1 MSTARTIAK
10 NTTVLFIAQIISYI
24 LGFFI
29 TMYTAR
35 HLGAEGFGILS
46 LALSIT
52 GIFGV
57 ISDMGLSS
65 LMVRDI
71 AREKSQTN
79 RYLSNVALMKIPLA
93 LLMFLIIV
101 IIVNLFDYT
110 YTTKTVVYLIA
121 ISTIINGFGGVLAS
135 VFHANEK
142 LEYLSINIIINGV
155 LMLIGTMVGIAYN
168 LDILYFALIY
178 IISTGITFSLTM
190 VFFVW
195 KFPLPKLEIDL
206 SFWKPTIKEAWPFG
220 ITGLSGMLYTFLD
233 SIMLSVMIGMEVV
246 GWYSAA
252 YRLILVTLFI
262 PNAVNMAIFPVMSRF
277 YKSSKDSLNLINER
291 YFKYMIM
298 LGIPLGAGTTILAD
312 KIILLVFGPRFEP
325 SIIALQILIWTIV
338 LTFAGAS
345 SAQLLVSIN
354 KQLSRTKISIICLL
368 FNFVLN
374 LILIPEFSYVGAS
387 VATVLTEIISVSAM
401 IFICYKLGY
410 GIPKTK
416 VVNNLS
422 KVLFATLIM
431 SALIWYFRDLNLFLL
446 IVMGTLLYFA
456 VLYLVKGID
465 DLDRVIIKQILNKK
479 ELSKDGS

>member
-10 NTTVLFIAQIISYI
+10 NTSVLFIAQIISYI

-52 GIFGV
+52 GILGV

-71 AREKSQTN
+71 AREKSQMN
-79 RYLSNVALMKIPLA
+79 KYLSNVALMKIPLA
-93 LLMFLIIV
+93 ILMFLIIV
-101 IIVNLFDYT
+101 IMVNLFDYT

-121 ISTIINGFGGVLAS
+121 ISTMINGFGGVLAS

-142 LEYLSINIIINGV
+142 LEYLSINTVINSV
-155 LMLIGTMVGIAYN
+155 SMLIGTMVGIAYN
-168 LDILYFALIY
+168 LDIFYFALIY

-195 KFPLPKLEIDL
+195 KFPLPKLEVDL

-312 KIILLVFGPRFEP
+312 KIILLVFGLRFEP

-345 SAQLLVSIN
+345 SVQLLVSIN
-354 KQLSRTKISIICLL
+354 KQLIITKISIICLL

-374 LILIPEFSYVGAS
+374 LILIPKFSYVGAS
-387 VATVLTEIISVSAM
+387 VATVLTEIVM
-401 IFICYKLGY
+401 VVYIFLVTYKIGH
-410 GIPKTK
+410 GIPIKM
-416 VVNNLS
+416 VSNDLF
-422 KVLFATLIM
+422 KVLFATSIM
-431 SALIWYFRDLNLFLL
+431 GISIIFLKDLNLFLL
-446 IVMGTLLYFA
+446 IILGTSIYFLT
-456 VLYLVKGID
+456 LYLIKGIGEE
-465 DLDRVIIKQILNKK
+465 DRLIVKNILKG
-479 ELSKDGS
+479 D

>member
-10 NTTVLFIAQIISYI
+10 NTSVLIIAQIISYI

-52 GIFGV
+52 GILGV
-57 ISDMGLSS
+57 ISDMGLGP

-71 AREKSQTN
+71 AREKSQMN
-79 RYLSNVALMKIPLA
+79 KYLSNITLMKLPLA

-101 IIVNLFDYT
+101 IIVNLFAYT
-110 YTTKTVVYLIA
+110 YTTKTVVYLIT
-121 ISTIINGFGGVLAS
+121 ISTIINAFGGVLTS
-135 VFHANEK
+135 VFQANEK
-142 LEYLSINIIINGV
+142 LEYLSINFIINSI
-155 LMLIGTMVGIAYN
+155 LMFIGTIIGITYN

-178 IISTGITFSLTM
+178 IISTGLTFISTMSL
-190 VFFVW
+190 FVW
-195 KFPLPKLEIDL
+195 EFSLPKLEIDL

-220 ITGLSGMLYTFLD
+220 ITGLSGMLYTYLD
-233 SIMLSVMIGMEVV
+233 SIMLSVMIGIEVV

-262 PNAVNMAIFPVMSRF
+262 PNALNMSIFPVMSKF
-277 YKSSKDSLNLINER
+277 YKSSKDSLNLMDER
-291 YFKYMIM
+291 YFKYMTMI
-298 LGIPLGAGTTILAD
+298 GIPLGAGTTILAD
-312 KIILLVFGPRFEP
+312 KIILMVYGPGFEP
-325 SIIALQILIWTIV
+325 SIIALRILIWTIV

-345 SAQLLVSIN
+345 SAQLLISTN
-354 KQLSRTKISIICLL
+354 KQLLLTKISIICLL
-368 FNFVLN
+368 FNLVLN
-374 LILIPEFSYVGAS
+374 LILIPKFSYIGAS
-387 VATVLTEIISVSAM
+387 VATVLTEIISVSFM
-401 IFICYKLGY
+401 IFTCYKLGY
-410 GIPKTK
+410 GIPYNI

-446 IVMGTLLYFA
+446 IIVSTLLYFA
-456 VLYLVKGID
+456 VIYLVKGID
-465 DLDRVIIKQILNKK
+465 DVDRVIIKQILNR
-479 ELSKDGS
+479 SKL